1 MKIITLALLLLGTAV
16 GAASAQT
23 TAEFPTRP
31 VKLLVPFAAGGPT
44 DVVARILADFLTA
57 RWNGQSVVIENRPGA
72 GTIVATAAVAKS
84 PADGYTMLVAT
95 NSLLINPAIGQKLPY
110 DTEKDFAAVSMVA
123 TQPVALV
130 ANKAFPAETVP
141 QLVEVA
147 KKSPEPLN
155 FTSPGPRGVGH
166 LAGEM
171 LKQRAGINMTHI
183 NYNGSAPALTDV
195 IAGRVPLMFDIWHSA
210 KRYVASGDLKLIAGA
225 GAQRLGDAPDVPT
238 IAETYSRLRRHCV
251 QRPCR
256 PRGCARAGARQV
268 VGRYSR
274 GGEFAG
280 VRRQGPQSR
289 HLPAWEHA
297 AGARCLDAQGDRA
310 LGGDRQGRQ
319 HQGGLGQ
326 VCARKPIMTAC
337 PPEARGKR
345 TFKNHCLTRKTDL
358 PNLQFACVV
367 SRDDL
372 SGSRDRQTAVHQ
384 HGGPRLET

>member
-1 MKIITLALLLLGTAV
+1 MTAMKIITAVLLLLGTAA

-23 TAEFPTRP
+23 SAEFPSRP
-31 VKLLVPFAAGGPT
+31 VKLMVPFAAGGPT

-72 GTIVATAAVAKS
+72 GTIVATAAVATS

-130 ANKAFPAETVP
+130 ANKAFPADTVP
-141 QLVEVA
+141 QLVDVA
-147 KKSPEPLN
+147 KKSPEALN

-210 KRYVASGDLKLIAGA
+210 RRYVETGQLKLIAGA
-225 GAQRLGDAPDVPT
+225 GPDPLPGVEKAPIIATTYPGFTVVAFNAPDNCT
-238 IAETYSRLRRHCV
+238 
-251 QRPCR
+251 
-256 PRGCARAGARQV
+256 PRGTI
-268 VGRYSR
+268 R
-274 GGEFAG
+274 GC
-280 VRRQGPQSR
+280 R
-289 HLPAWEHA
+289 H
-297 AGARCLDAQGDRA
+297 
-310 LGGDRQGRQ
+310 
-319 HQGGLGQ
+319 
-326 VCARKPIMTAC
+326 
-337 PPEARGKR
+337 
-345 TFKNHCLTRKTDL
+345 
-358 PNLQFACVV
+358 
-367 SRDDL
+367 
-372 SGSRDRQTAVHQ
+372 
-384 HGGPRLET
+384 

>member
-1 MKIITLALLLLGTAV
+1 MNVIAAVLLFLGIAA

-23 TAEFPTRP
+23 TAEFPSRP
-31 VKLLVPFAAGGPT
+31 VKLMVPFAAGGPT

-130 ANKAFPAETVP
+130 ANKAFPADTIA
-141 QLVEVA
+141 QLVDVA
-147 KKSPEPLN
+147 KKSPETLN

-210 KRYVASGDLKLIAGA
+210 KRHVDSGDLKLIAGA
-225 GAQRLGDAPDVPT
+225 GAQRLGDAPQVPT
-238 IAETYSRLRRHCV
+238 IAETYPGFDVIAFNALVAPAGVPAPVLDRLSADIRS
-251 QRPCR
+251 
-256 PRGCARAGARQV
+256 V
-268 VGRYSR
+268 VNSP
-274 GGEFAG
+274 EFADK
-280 VRRQGPQSR
+280 VRNLGIFPLGNTPQ
-289 HLPAWEHA
+289 E
-297 AGARCLDAQGDRA
+297 LDAWMRKEI
-310 LGGDRQGRQ
+310 
-319 HQGGLGQ
+319 
-326 VCARKPIMTAC
+326 ARWAGIAKAANIKA
-337 PPEARGKR
+337 
-345 TFKNHCLTRKTDL
+345 D
-358 PNLQFACVV
+358 
-367 SRDDL
+367 
-372 SGSRDRQTAVHQ
+372 
-384 HGGPRLET
+384 

>member
-130 ANKAFPAETVP
+130 ANKAFPAETIP

-195 IAGRVPLMFDIWHSA
+195 IAGRVTLMFDIWHSA

-238 IAETYSRLRRHCV
+238 IAETYPGFDVIAFNALVAPAGVPAPVLDKTS
-251 QRPCR
+251 
-256 PRGCARAGARQV
+256 ADIRAV
-268 VGRYSR
+268 VNSP
-274 GGEFAG
+274 EFADK
-280 VRRQGPQSR
+280 VRNLGIFPLGNTAQ
-289 HLPAWEHA
+289 E
-297 AGARCLDAQGDRA
+297 LDAWMRKEI
-310 LGGDRQGRQ
+310 
-319 HQGGLGQ
+319 
-326 VCARKPIMTAC
+326 ARWAEIAKAANIKA
-337 PPEARGKR
+337 
-345 TFKNHCLTRKTDL
+345 D
-358 PNLQFACVV
+358 
-367 SRDDL
+367 
-372 SGSRDRQTAVHQ
+372 
-384 HGGPRLET
+384 

>member
-1 MKIITLALLLLGTAV
+1 MKPMNVITAV
-16 GAASAQT
+16 LLFLGVAAGAVSAQT
-23 TAEFPTRP
+23 TAEFPSRP
-31 VKLLVPFAAGGPT
+31 VKLMVPFAVGGPT

-130 ANKAFPAETVP
+130 ANKAFPADTIA
-141 QLVEVA
+141 QLVDVA
-147 KKSPEPLN
+147 KKSSEALN

-210 KRYVASGDLKLIAGA
+210 KRHVDSGDLKLIAGA
-225 GAQRLGDAPDVPT
+225 GAQRLGDVPQVPT
-238 IAETYSRLRRHCV
+238 IAETYPGFDVIAFNALVAPAGVPAPVLDRLSADIRS
-251 QRPCR
+251 
-256 PRGCARAGARQV
+256 V
-268 VGRYSR
+268 VNSP
-274 GGEFAG
+274 EFADK
-280 VRRQGPQSR
+280 VRNLGIFPLGNTPQ
-289 HLPAWEHA
+289 E
-297 AGARCLDAQGDRA
+297 LDAWMRKEI
-310 LGGDRQGRQ
+310 
-319 HQGGLGQ
+319 
-326 VCARKPIMTAC
+326 ARWAGIAKAANIKA
-337 PPEARGKR
+337 
-345 TFKNHCLTRKTDL
+345 D
-358 PNLQFACVV
+358 
-367 SRDDL
+367 
-372 SGSRDRQTAVHQ
+372 
-384 HGGPRLET
+384 

>member
-1 MKIITLALLLLGTAV
+1 MKIITLALLLLAAGV

-23 TAEFPTRP
+23 TAEFPIRP

-44 DVVARILADFLTA
+44 DVVARILADLLTA

-238 IAETYSRLRRHCV
+238 IAETYPGFDVIAFNALVAPAGVPAPVLDKLS
-251 QRPCR
+251 
-256 PRGCARAGARQV
+256 ADIRAV
-268 VGRYSR
+268 VNSP
-274 GGEFAG
+274 EFADK
-280 VRRQGPQSR
+280 VRNLGIFPLGNTPQ
-289 HLPAWEHA
+289 E
-297 AGARCLDAQGDRA
+297 LDAWMRKEI
-310 LGGDRQGRQ
+310 
-319 HQGGLGQ
+319 
-326 VCARKPIMTAC
+326 ARWAEIAKAANIKA
-337 PPEARGKR
+337 
-345 TFKNHCLTRKTDL
+345 D
-358 PNLQFACVV
+358 
-367 SRDDL
+367 
-372 SGSRDRQTAVHQ
+372 
-384 HGGPRLET
+384 